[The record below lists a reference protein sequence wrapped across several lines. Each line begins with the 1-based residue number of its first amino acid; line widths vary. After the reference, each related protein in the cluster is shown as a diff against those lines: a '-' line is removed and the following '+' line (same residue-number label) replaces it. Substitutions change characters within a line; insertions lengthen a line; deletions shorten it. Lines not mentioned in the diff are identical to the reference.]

1 MKLVTYGIIILFL
14 GDLHRIAMCGFIF
27 STFTDYCYNNYSCIT
42 NFTSWACPQQWK
54 LITVIIIVYSCQS
67 HAYFNIF
74 IFRMSLLFCLNVY
87 FPDIFTSAQNHI
99 YSETLQS
106 LIIKAQWAA
115 ESLITVF
122 HLYVLNLLIFNKSLS
137 TDCPF

>member
-1 MKLVTYGIIILFL
+1 M
-14 GDLHRIAMCGFIF
+14 
-27 STFTDYCYNNYSCIT
+27 STTIEVDHCYNNCVFMSKPRI
-42 NFTSWACPQQWK
+42 
-54 LITVIIIVYSCQS
+54 
-67 HAYFNIF
+67 
-74 IFRMSLLFCLNVY
+74 RMSLLFCLNVY

-106 LIIKAQWAA
+106 LIIKVQWAA